1 MTAITNTEN
10 LRLCKRRFS
19 LIVELIL
26 PLASSP
32 NMVRETKNL
41 SLKFKYITSRGLTLL
56 NILFPIV
63 RPILSLNSNQ
73 LQQKF
78 YPDNLYI
85 VDIT

>member
-1 MTAITNTEN
+1 MTAITNTEK
-10 LRLCKRRFS
+10 LRLCKSRFS

-63 RPILSLNSNQ
+63 RPILSLNSKQ

-78 YPDNLYI
+78 YLYI